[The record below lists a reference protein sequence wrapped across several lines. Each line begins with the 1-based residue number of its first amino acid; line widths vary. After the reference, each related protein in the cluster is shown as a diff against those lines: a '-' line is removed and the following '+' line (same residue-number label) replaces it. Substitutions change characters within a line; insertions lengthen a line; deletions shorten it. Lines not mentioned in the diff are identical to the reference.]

1 MAAGAGTAA
10 HMSNARHVSE
20 TADRQPLTVWCG
32 SAQYGAP
39 VLRALARAYATD
51 IRQTLPRPDEIG
63 PGETGPGETGPDMLL
78 LYLSPA
84 RVVATAMAQG
94 TPADAALKDWQA
106 QTRGILQLGHR
117 DRRGVQVFELDMI
130 LRHPAA
136 FRARMGLHENENE
149 DENDT
154 PAAPETGPGGADPFL
169 LLLAQRTLLGD
180 APSRALMT
188 ELGAVSVRLANN
200 AAPETDDPETL
211 LLAYRDMQAQAAT
224 QAAVQTTRLNEL
236 EDELDQARPRLEA
249 ARNAAELL
257 QAQTR
262 FMQEEMEKLARRLLE
277 LEGRATR
284 VETLTQRAAEKEHSL
299 AAAGQMMRDLEAQ
312 TARLS
317 ADLAARDG
325 RIAGLQGRLDHIF
338 GSRSYRLTAPLR
350 RLRALIGGAGPA

>member
-10 HMSNARHVSE
+10 HMSNAQNVSE

-39 VLRALARAYATD
+39 VLQALDRAYAAD
-51 IRQTLPRPDEIG
+51 IRQTLPSADEIR
-63 PGETGPGETGPDMLL
+63 PGDPGPDMLL

-84 RVVATAMAQG
+84 RVVAMAMAQD
-94 TPADAALKDWQA
+94 TPPGKALKDWQA
-106 QTRGILQLGHR
+106 QARGILQLSHR
-117 DRRGVQVFELDMI
+117 DRRRVQVFELDMI

-136 FRARMGLHENENE
+136 FQARMGLHQ
-149 DENDT
+149 DDT
-154 PAAPETGPGGADPFL
+154 PAAPETGPDGADPFL

-224 QAAVQTTRLNEL
+224 QTAVQTTRLSEL
-236 EDELDQARPRLEA
+236 EGELDQARTGLET
-249 ARNAAELL
+249 ARNAADLL

-277 LEGRATR
+277 LEDRASR
-284 VETLTQRAAEKEHSL
+284 VETLAQRAAEKEHSL

-312 TARLS
+312 TARLT
-317 ADLAARDG
+317 ADLAARED
-325 RIAGLQGRLDHIF
+325 RIAGLQGRLDHVF

-350 RLRALIGGAGPA
+350 RLRALIGGARQT